1 MLHKF
6 GVAEQDLPSQIPE
19 MIQGL
24 TLIMDGDAACYTS
37 TYDAKKLET
46 AVRRFHTN
54 VLEKMYLTQAESARV
69 HITPKGC
76 LKNYRDWLIPVKP
89 YQGNRV
95 NKEKP
100 MLLEPL
106 RAMLESHFSDHDTIR
121 VFGHMDKEADDGI
134 MQDCYSIPNTVMY
147 SEDKDLCIVPT
158 VRFNHKTGNFD
169 RILDR
174 YGHISLDYS
183 TSTTKVI
190 GHGTKFFWAQLL
202 MGDSADNVKGLKSY
216 HGKLCGAVKAH
227 EILSNCR
234 TEADAAN
241 AVFDGYRSIDQ
252 NILPEAECLWLT
264 RVAGDS
270 ARNYFKELELS
281 EANQEFLNDCIMR
294 RWYMTADEKAEWDEI
309 FNKCNSTKEVQTRWE
324 AWIKQFNV

>member
-1 MLHKF
+1 MLSKF
-6 GVAEQDLPSQIPE
+6 GVTNLPEQVQSAVADRV
-19 MIQGL
+19 
-24 TLIMDGDAACYTS
+24 LIMDGDGACYVATA
-37 TYDAKKLET
+37 DAKKLET
-46 AVRRFHTN
+46 AVKRFHTQ

-76 LKNYRDWLIPVKP
+76 VKNYRDWLLGAKP
-89 YQGNRV
+89 YQGNRI

-106 RAMLESHFSDHDTIR
+106 RAMLESHFSTHDYIR
-121 VFGHMDKEADDGI
+121 VIGHLDKEADDGI

-158 VRFNHKTGNFD
+158 VRYNHKTGNFD

-190 GHGTKFFWAQLL
+190 GHGTKFFWAQML
-202 MGDSADNVKGLKSY
+202 MGDTADNVKGLKNY
-216 HGKLCGAVKAH
+216 NGKLCGAVKAH
-227 EILSNCR
+227 EILSNCVS
-234 TEADAAN
+234 EADAAN
-241 AVFDGYRSIDQ
+241 AVFDGYRSIGQ

-281 EANQEFLNDCIMR
+281 EANQKFLNDCIMR
-294 RWYMTADEKAEWDEI
+294 RWYMTADEKAEWDKM
-309 FNKCNSTKEVQTRWE
+309 FNSCNSTKEVQAKWE
-324 AWIKQFNV
+324 VWIKQFNV

>member
-1 MLHKF
+1 MLDRF
-6 GVAEQDLPSQIPE
+6 GVTALPVQ
-19 MIQGL
+19 MQGAIAGRV
-24 TLIMDGDAACYTS
+24 LIMDGDSACYAATA
-37 TYDAKKLET
+37 DAKKLET

-54 VLEKMYLTQAESARV
+54 VLEKMYLAQAESARV

-76 LKNYRDWLIPVKP
+76 LKNYRDWLLAAKP
-89 YQGNRV
+89 YQGNRI

-106 RAMLESHFSDHDTIR
+106 RAMLESHFNEHDYIR

-174 YGHISLDYS
+174 YGHIALDYS
-183 TSTTKVI
+183 SSTTKVI

-202 MGDSADNVKGLKSY
+202 MGDAADNVKGLKSFQ
-216 HGKLCGAVKAH
+216 GKLCGAVKAH

-234 TEADAAN
+234 TESDAAN
-241 AVFDGYRSIDQ
+241 AVFDGYRAIGQ

-264 RVAGDS
+264 RVPGDS

-281 EANQEFLNDCIMR
+281 VANQEFLNDCTHAH
-294 RWYMTADEKAEWDEI
+294 WYMTADEKAEWDVI
-309 FNKCNSTKEVQTRWE
+309 FSKCNSTKEVQTRWE
-324 AWIKQFNV
+324 AWTKQFNVHA